1 MILEELLE
9 KLEDI
14 EVSDTYLYF
23 VTRVLKQNQKK
34 NSKVLDKYLFKV
46 YQVDINDEIRN
57 HLYSL
62 TQEQLSY
69 LINKK
74 TEVHEY
80 DVITDDTQHLFTYSM
95 TNKIMSFADV
105 VNNQLKAIPP
115 KITSLEE
122 IIEKEELWAYCV
134 GFQNQDKDNIF
145 TFQKNSCRKS
155 RN

>member
-1 MILEELLE
+1 MILEDLLE
-9 KLEDI
+9 RLEDI

-23 VTRVLKQNQKK
+23 ITRVLKQNQKK

-80 DVITDDTQHLFTYSM
+80 VYRANLRVSFLCNLTVPTYLS
-95 TNKIMSFADV
+95 
-105 VNNQLKAIPP
+105 
-115 KITSLEE
+115 SL
-122 IIEKEELWAYCV
+122 LY
-134 GFQNQDKDNIF
+134 FH
-145 TFQKNSCRKS
+145 
-155 RN
+155 

>member
-1 MILEELLE
+1 MILEDLLE
-9 KLEDI
+9 RLEDI

-23 VTRVLKQNQKK
+23 ITRVLKQNQKK

-74 TEVHEY
+74 LRY
-80 DVITDDTQHLFTYSM
+80 MNMMLLQMIR
-95 TNKIMSFADV
+95 NIC
-105 VNNQLKAIPP
+105 
-115 KITSLEE
+115 SL
-122 IIEKEELWAYCV
+122 IL
-134 GFQNQDKDNIF
+134 
-145 TFQKNSCRKS
+145 
-155 RN
+155 

>member
-1 MILEELLE
+1 MILEDLLDR
-9 KLEDI
+9 LEDI

-23 VTRVLKQNQKK
+23 ITRVLKHNQKK

-74 TEVHEY
+74 
-80 DVITDDTQHLFTYSM
+80 
-95 TNKIMSFADV
+95 N
-105 VNNQLKAIPP
+105 
-115 KITSLEE
+115 
-122 IIEKEELWAYCV
+122 
-134 GFQNQDKDNIF
+134 
-145 TFQKNSCRKS
+145 
-155 RN
+155 

>member
-1 MILEELLE
+1 MILEDLLE
-9 KLEDI
+9 RLEDI

-23 VTRVLKQNQKK
+23 ITRVLKQNQKK

-80 DVITDDTQHLFTYSM
+80 DVITDDTQHLYPEVT
-95 TNKIMSFADV
+95 KRV
-105 VNNQLKAIPP
+105 
-115 KITSLEE
+115 
-122 IIEKEELWAYCV
+122 
-134 GFQNQDKDNIF
+134 
-145 TFQKNSCRKS
+145 
-155 RN
+155 

>member
-1 MILEELLE
+1 MILEDLLE
-9 KLEDI
+9 RLEDI

-23 VTRVLKQNQKK
+23 ITRVLKQNQKK

-74 TEVHEY
+74 MRY
-80 DVITDDTQHLFTYSM
+80 MNMMLLQMIR
-95 TNKIMSFADV
+95 NIC
-105 VNNQLKAIPP
+105 
-115 KITSLEE
+115 SL
-122 IIEKEELWAYCV
+122 IL
-134 GFQNQDKDNIF
+134 
-145 TFQKNSCRKS
+145 
-155 RN
+155 